1 MKKVLVTGGAG
12 FLGSYLCDYLI
23 DRGFFVICMDNLLTG
38 KKENINHILKNKNF
52 KFLEH
57 DVTKHIDI
65 EDEVGYILHFA
76 SPASPI
82 DYHEIPI
89 QTLKAGAL
97 GTHNLLGLALAKKAK
112 FMLASTSEV
121 YGDPLVNPQ
130 PESYWGNVNPVGP
143 RGCYDEAKRYAEALT
158 TAYHNIHKID
168 TKIVRI
174 FNTYGPRM
182 RADDGRVVP
191 TFIMQS
197 LKNKPLT
204 VFGDGRQTRS
214 FCYVSD
220 LIEGIY
226 RLMVSDINHPI
237 NLGNPHE
244 MSVGDFAKKIIKTTK
259 SKSKIVFRNLPKD
272 DPHVRRPDITQAK
285 RLLGWEPKVSLD
297 DGLRMTI
304 EWFKKVVL

>member
-38 KKENINHILKNKNF
+38 KKKNINHILKNKNF

-143 RGCYDEAKRYAEALT
+143 RACYD
-158 TAYHNIHKID
+158 
-168 TKIVRI
+168 
-174 FNTYGPRM
+174 
-182 RADDGRVVP
+182 
-191 TFIMQS
+191 Q
-197 LKNKPLT
+197 
-204 VFGDGRQTRS
+204 
-214 FCYVSD
+214 
-220 LIEGIY
+220 
-226 RLMVSDINHPI
+226 
-237 NLGNPHE
+237 
-244 MSVGDFAKKIIKTTK
+244 AKK
-259 SKSKIVFRNLPKD
+259 
-272 DPHVRRPDITQAK
+272 
-285 RLLGWEPKVSLD
+285 
-297 DGLRMTI
+297 
-304 EWFKKVVL
+304 